1 MLYDFLFFFNLSLD
15 ENAEIEQ
22 LKTSTKGLSIQMA
35 DWAKKYTA
43 DLNDVKIRLDI
54 TKRCGNQIYLETSD
68 YRELFDEGNEPASKR
83 RRRSRKILVRGCT
96 GIGKT
101 VLSKKIAVDW
111 ANEKFTAYD
120 IIVYIPASEVTPNES
135 IGAILIKHSGL
146 SAETLQKVIGSNYSS
161 LFIIDGFSS
170 LCFNKSLMEF
180 AADPTFNIL
189 VTESSLVKIDDMG
202 IGFDTICRVM
212 GFQENDAKDFFG
224 SIGAEA
230 QLQATQNVMVSL
242 PSMFD
247 PPLKNSPLLTIFMC
261 HLIENNKLKESSA
274 HDEGPSNELK
284 KTLAHDE
291 GPSNELKKTSAHD
304 EGLSI
309 CEIHFRLVKSLSP
322 EGSSFWDFIKRAGK
336 LAFDHLQLGKV
347 LTDTNVSDV
356 FPSEET
362 AQVSEDEVS
371 STVAASESTVGV
383 TLSQADCLADPISSS
398 LLESGLFVRHNG
410 IISFAHSSLG
420 IFLGALYLL
429 LYLED
434 CELDES
440 CECLRR
446 LLRDRFPRNILMSNS
461 LFFYFCSVLHGNQSF
476 FPLSKRDTIRKTLSL
491 YIRDQ
496 IDLVQLDFHDIGRL
510 HPAFDVSLAHKKKD
524 EFVLQYLLEILSV
537 CRNTKE
543 IYLGSDLPI
552 ERVLSSAKPVW
563 GQLKRIQL
571 GSFQSALHVNHFS
584 IKNGGRD
591 FNVAYFVQHKAI
603 FNLVSLDLRILKFS
617 DRSLSKL
624 LSIKNKFANLETLNL
639 IDCDLTVHDMRC
651 LAQIGAEGSLPVT
664 KHLDV
669 SKNHRI
675 YGSKHLLEFGCRWEN
690 LKSLNIENTEETST
704 SFDDFWHLSQKS
716 STGNFPVLEDLSLS
730 TQIVDYLQK
739 SKNLYFRNLKKLR
752 VSSQA
757 LSPKQILHPLVHF
770 IERKDSFGSLNS
782 VTVRGYL
789 AEQSQLNVSSDRQ
802 RLRAKGVCVYLE
814 TVGTNY
820 TGWS

>member
-1 MLYDFLFFFNLSLD
+1 MTFFFFNLSLD
-15 ENAEIEQ
+15 QNSEIEE

-68 YRELFDEGNEPASKR
+68 YSELFDEGNEPASKR

-135 IGAILIKHSGL
+135 IEAILIKHSGL

-180 AADPTFNIL
+180 AADPTFNVL
-189 VTESSLVKIDDMG
+189 VTETSLVKIDDMG
-202 IGFDTICRVM
+202 IGFDTICRLM
-212 GFQENDAKDFFG
+212 GFQEYDAKDFFG

-247 PPLKNSPLLTIFMC
+247 PPLKNNPLLTMFMC
-261 HLIENNKLKESSA
+261 HLIENNKLKESS
-274 HDEGPSNELK
+274 G
-284 KTLAHDE
+284 HDE

-322 EGSSFWDFIKRAGK
+322 EGSSFWDFIKRACK

-356 FPSEET
+356 FPSKET

-371 STVAASESTVGV
+371 STVAASESTAGV

-429 LYLED
+429 LYLE
-434 CELDES
+434 
-440 CECLRR
+440 
-446 LLRDRFPRNILMSNS
+446 
-461 LFFYFCSVLHGNQSF
+461 
-476 FPLSKRDTIRKTLSL
+476 
-491 YIRDQ
+491 
-496 IDLVQLDFHDIGRL
+496 
-510 HPAFDVSLAHKKKD
+510 
-524 EFVLQYLLEILSV
+524 
-537 CRNTKE
+537 
-543 IYLGSDLPI
+543 
-552 ERVLSSAKPVW
+552 
-563 GQLKRIQL
+563 
-571 GSFQSALHVNHFS
+571 
-584 IKNGGRD
+584 
-591 FNVAYFVQHKAI
+591 
-603 FNLVSLDLRILKFS
+603 
-617 DRSLSKL
+617 
-624 LSIKNKFANLETLNL
+624 
-639 IDCDLTVHDMRC
+639 
-651 LAQIGAEGSLPVT
+651 EG
-664 KHLDV
+664 
-669 SKNHRI
+669 
-675 YGSKHLLEFGCRWEN
+675 F
-690 LKSLNIENTEETST
+690 
-704 SFDDFWHLSQKS
+704 
-716 STGNFPVLEDLSLS
+716 
-730 TQIVDYLQK
+730 
-739 SKNLYFRNLKKLR
+739 
-752 VSSQA
+752 
-757 LSPKQILHPLVHF
+757 
-770 IERKDSFGSLNS
+770 
-782 VTVRGYL
+782 
-789 AEQSQLNVSSDRQ
+789 
-802 RLRAKGVCVYLE
+802 
-814 TVGTNY
+814 
-820 TGWS
+820 